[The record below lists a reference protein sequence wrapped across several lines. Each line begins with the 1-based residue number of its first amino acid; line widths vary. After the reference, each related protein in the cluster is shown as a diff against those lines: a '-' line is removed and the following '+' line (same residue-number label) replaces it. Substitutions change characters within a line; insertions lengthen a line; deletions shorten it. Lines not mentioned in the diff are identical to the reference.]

1 MDSLT
6 QMTLGAAVG
15 EAVLGRKIGKKALLL
30 GALCGTLP
38 DLDVFIPY
46 ADPIRSFTYHRGF
59 SHSLFVL
66 TLLTPVIV
74 WLILKLHPRIKDH
87 RNALLWL
94 VWLSF
99 ITHILLDCL
108 TVYGTQIFWP
118 LWSYPVGFGSVF
130 IIDPFYTVPLLTG
143 VIAAL
148 VMSRSGQRGFRFNAI
163 TLGLSSL
170 YLVWSLAAQ
179 YYVTQVVEASLASR
193 SLAYDR
199 LLVSAGPLNTLL
211 WRIVAVQPDGDYI
224 EGYYSLVDGE
234 RKLTFS
240 FHESQQEYLAPLSG
254 QWPVERLS
262 WFTKGFYKVT
272 LEGDEVV
279 MTDLRMGAEP
289 SYVFSFVVGH
299 ASLQAQAP
307 AVRQLES
314 GRDLGFLKKAW
325 QRLWSAAES

>member
-15 EAVLGRKIGKKALLL
+15 EAVLGRKIGRKALLL
-30 GALCGTLP
+30 GAICGTLP

-46 ADPIRSFTYHRGF
+46 ADPIKSFTYHRGF
-59 SHSLFVL
+59 SHSLFIL

-74 WLILKLHPRIKDH
+74 WLILKLHPRIKDFKS
-87 RNALLWL
+87 ALLWL

-118 LWSYPVGFGSVF
+118 LSTYPVGFGSVF
-130 IIDPFYTVPLLTG
+130 IIDPLYTVPLLIG

-148 VMSRSGQRGFRFNAI
+148 VMSRRGQRGYRLNAI

-170 YLVWSLAAQ
+170 YLVWSLVAQ
-179 YYVTQVVEASLASR
+179 YYVSRVVEDSLASQ
-193 SLAYDR
+193 SISYDR

-211 WRIVAVQPDGDYI
+211 WRIVAVQPEGDYL

-234 RKLTFS
+234 RKMTFS
-240 FHESQQEYLAPLSG
+240 FHESHQELLEPLSG

-262 WFTKGFYKVT
+262 WFTKGFYKVA

-289 SYVFSFVVGH
+289 DYVFSFVVGH
-299 ASLQAQAP
+299 VSLQAQTMN
-307 AVRQLES
+307 VRQLEAN
-314 GRDLGFLKKAW
+314 RDFGFIKKAW
-325 QRLWSAAES
+325 QRLWSASES